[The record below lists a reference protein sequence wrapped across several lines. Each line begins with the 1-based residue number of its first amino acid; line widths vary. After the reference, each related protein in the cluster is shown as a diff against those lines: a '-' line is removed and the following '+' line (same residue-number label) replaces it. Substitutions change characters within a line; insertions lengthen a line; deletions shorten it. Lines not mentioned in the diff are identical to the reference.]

1 MGRMSRMAAFD
12 PGPPFTQ
19 DRYRLEAVSGTEH
32 HIAWFTAITGI
43 ERRVQRTQVLLVEQ
57 IVDVDRSAEVLGEVI
72 AGPQVEDRVL
82 LLGSLA
88 QVCGQAQA
96 ALPVHTA
103 PEGQA
108 IQLAWQTIGAPQLI
122 SRAGSLSV
130 IAPAY
135 GDDAMNNSGLCL
147 HVDAQFTSPYAMSCF
162 TALREKGIEFEWSPL
177 DLDSL

>member
-1 MGRMSRMAAFD
+1 MWWAEGRSY
-12 PGPPFTQ
+12 T
-19 DRYRLEAVSGTEH
+19 EAQTVVERVHPRKGRACWPVS
-32 HIAWFTAITGI
+32 
-43 ERRVQRTQVLLVEQ
+43 L
-57 IVDVDRSAEVLGEVI
+57 
-72 AGPQVEDRVL
+72 
-82 LLGSLA
+82 
-88 QVCGQAQA
+88 A